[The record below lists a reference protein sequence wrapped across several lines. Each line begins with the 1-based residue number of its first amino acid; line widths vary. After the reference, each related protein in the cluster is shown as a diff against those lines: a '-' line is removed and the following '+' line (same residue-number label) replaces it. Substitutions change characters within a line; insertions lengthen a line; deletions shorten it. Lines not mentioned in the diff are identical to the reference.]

1 MGTHCITNIHEM
13 KSIDSNETIV
23 CSFFRHFDGYPKE
36 HGKDLIDWLK
46 GKILVNGIGFDSNKE
61 IEFNRAGTMA
71 IKLMNHIQ
79 DISGAEVI
87 PTISQENYCVDYIY
101 DIYFRDNKFVVIV
114 DGDKTVEEIINNN

>member
-13 KSIDSNETIV
+13 KSVKPDETII
-23 CSFFRHFDGYPKE
+23 CSFFRHWDGMPEE
-36 HGKDLIDWLK
+36 HGRDLVDWLK
-46 GKILVNGIGFDSNKE
+46 GKILVNGIRYGSNEE

-71 IKLMNHIQ
+71 VKLMNHIQ

-87 PTISQENYCVDYIY
+87 PTNSQDNYCVDYIY

-114 DGDKTVEEIINNN
+114 DNDKTVEEFINN